1 MLIIKYI
8 RFTPDNINIVIGLF
22 YVIKYTII
30 NQLEQNQQKG
40 EQMEKVQETAE
51 TPEVFQNDIELYLS
65 QFCEEHNIEDMTK
78 EPQSRWNAALM
89 YINKYVFSD
98 KSILKLNKNINKNNT
113 NCIMDSNFYMYDL
126 DKLEYILYIYY
137 YLCSVYDKECSIMG
151 YSLLTGINYDTLMDW
166 GADERKLSTKGF
178 DIVQKLRIFR
188 EESLSN
194 KLATGN
200 KNPVG
205 ILAILNRHFAWNLPG
220 VSRESSTKVIKTA
233 ADLPQLSQ
241 NNTQLTDNQQI
252 NTTNNSDTI

>member
-1 MLIIKYI
+1 
-8 RFTPDNINIVIGLF
+8 
-22 YVIKYTII
+22 
-30 NQLEQNQQKG
+30 
-40 EQMEKVQETAE
+40 MEKVQEAPD
-51 TPEVFQNDIELYLS
+51 TPEIFQNDIELYLTK
-65 QFCEEHNIEDMTK
+65 FCEEHNIEDMTK

-89 YINKYVFSD
+89 YINKYVFNY

-113 NCIMDSNFYMYDL
+113 NCIMDSNFFMYDY

-137 YLCSVYDKECSIMG
+137 YLCAVYDKECSIMG
-151 YSLLTGINYDTLMDW
+151 YSLLTGVNYDTLMDW

-220 VSRESSTKVIKTA
+220 VSRESTNKTA
-233 ADLPQLSQ
+233 LTAAEIRQQLSQ
-241 NNTQLTDNQQI
+241 NNTQLTDKQQI
-252 NTTNNSDTI
+252 NAINNSGTI

>member
-1 MLIIKYI
+1 
-8 RFTPDNINIVIGLF
+8 
-22 YVIKYTII
+22 
-30 NQLEQNQQKG
+30 
-40 EQMEKVQETAE
+40 MEKVEDFKGNE
-51 TPEVFQNDIELYLS
+51 EVFKNDIELYLA
-65 QFCEEHNIEDMTK
+65 QFCEEYKIEDMTK

-113 NCIMDSNFYMYDL
+113 NCIMNSNFYMYDL
-126 DKLEYILYIYY
+126 DKLEYVLYIYY

-178 DIVQKLRIFR
+178 DIVEKLRLFR

-194 KLATGN
+194 KLATGS

-205 ILAILNRHFAWNLPG
+205 ILAILNRHYNWNLPG
-220 VSRESSTKVIKTA
+220 VSRETSQRQTLTA
-233 ADLPQLSQ
+233 EDIRRQLQNTPDSPLLSDNSSQ
-241 NNTQLTDNQQI
+241 NEP
-252 NTTNNSDTI
+252 

>member
-1 MLIIKYI
+1 
-8 RFTPDNINIVIGLF
+8 
-22 YVIKYTII
+22 
-30 NQLEQNQQKG
+30 
-40 EQMEKVQETAE
+40 MEKVKETPD
-51 TPEVFQNDIELYLS
+51 TPEVFKNDIELYLA
-65 QFCEEHNIEDMTK
+65 QFCEEYNIKDMTK

-89 YINKYVFSD
+89 YINKYVFND

-126 DKLEYILYIYY
+126 DKLDYILYIYY

-151 YSLLTGINYDTLMDW
+151 YSLLTNINYDTLMDW

-178 DIVQKLRIFR
+178 DIVEKLRLFR

-205 ILAILNRHFAWNLPG
+205 ILAILNRPYSWNLPG
-220 VSRESSTKVIKTA
+220 VSRETNQRQALTA
-233 ADLPQLSQ
+233 ADIRQQLQ
-241 NNTQLTDNQQI
+241 NSANSALLSDNLAQKEP
-252 NTTNNSDTI
+252 

>member
-1 MLIIKYI
+1 MLLVYI
-8 RFTPDNINIVIGLF
+8 NNKLDKLR
-22 YVIKYTII
+22 
-30 NQLEQNQQKG
+30 QKG
-40 EQMEKVQETAE
+40 ERMEKVQETAE

-65 QFCEEHNIEDMTK
+65 QFCEDHNIEDMTK

-89 YINKYVFSD
+89 YINKYVFGD

-113 NCIMDSNFYMYDL
+113 NCIMNSNFYMYDL

-205 ILAILNRHFAWNLPG
+205 ILAILNRHYAWNLPG
-220 VSRESSTKVIKTA
+220 VSRESTTKVIKTA
-233 ADLPQLSQ
+233 ADLPQLNTSDDAQGSNVRQIAQQENIVQNVQEIPQSQ
-241 NNTQLTDNQQI
+241 
-252 NTTNNSDTI
+252 

>member
-1 MLIIKYI
+1 
-8 RFTPDNINIVIGLF
+8 
-22 YVIKYTII
+22 
-30 NQLEQNQQKG
+30 
-40 EQMEKVQETAE
+40 MEKVQETADA
-51 TPEVFQNDIELYLS
+51 PEVFQNDIELYLS

-113 NCIMDSNFYMYDL
+113 NCIMDSNFYMYDY

-137 YLCSVYDKECSIMG
+137 YLCAMYDKECSIMG
-151 YSLLTGINYDTLMDW
+151 FSLLTGINRDTLQDW
-166 GADERKLSTKGF
+166 GANERKLSTKAF
-178 DIVQKLRIFR
+178 DIVQKLRLFR

-205 ILAILNRHFAWNLPG
+205 ILAILNRHFAWNLLG
-220 VSRESSTKVIKTA
+220 VSRESTNKTA
-233 ADLPQLSQ
+233 LTAAEIRQQLSQ
-241 NNTQLTDNQQI
+241 NNTQLTDSQQI
-252 NTTNNSDTI
+252 NAINNSDTI

>member
-1 MLIIKYI
+1 MLLV
-8 RFTPDNINIVIGLF
+8 NINNKLD
-22 YVIKYTII
+22 K
-30 NQLEQNQQKG
+30 LRREG

-65 QFCEEHNIEDMTK
+65 QFCEDHNIEDMTK

-113 NCIMDSNFYMYDL
+113 NCIMNSNFYMYDL

-178 DIVQKLRIFR
+178 DIVQKLRLFR

-205 ILAILNRHFAWNLPG
+205 ILAILNRHYAWNLPG
-220 VSRESSTKVIKTA
+220 VSRESTAKTIKTA
-233 ADLPQLSQ
+233 ADLPQLGTSENAQ
-241 NNTQLTDNQQI
+241 GSNI
-252 NTTNNSDTI
+252 R

>member
-1 MLIIKYI
+1 
-8 RFTPDNINIVIGLF
+8 
-22 YVIKYTII
+22 
-30 NQLEQNQQKG
+30 
-40 EQMEKVQETAE
+40 MEKVQETAE

-65 QFCEEHNIEDMTK
+65 QFCEGHNIEDMTK

-89 YINKYVFSD
+89 YINKYVFGD

-113 NCIMDSNFYMYDL
+113 NCIMDSNFYMYDY

-137 YLCSVYDKECSIMG
+137 YLCAVYDKECSIMG

-205 ILAILNRHFAWNLPG
+205 ILAILNRHFVWNLPG
-220 VSRESSTKVIKTA
+220 VSRESTTKVIKTA
-233 ADLPQLSQ
+233 SELPQLSQ

-252 NTTNNSDTI
+252 NAINNSDTI

>member
-1 MLIIKYI
+1 MFK
-8 RFTPDNINIVIGLF
+8 
-22 YVIKYTII
+22 
-30 NQLEQNQQKG
+30 
-40 EQMEKVQETAE
+40 
-51 TPEVFQNDIELYLS
+51 NDIELYLA
-65 QFCEEHNIEDMTK
+65 QFCEEYNIKDMTK

-89 YINKYVFSD
+89 YINKYVFND

-126 DKLEYILYIYY
+126 DKLDYILYIYY

-151 YSLLTGINYDTLMDW
+151 YSLLTNINYDTLMDW

-178 DIVQKLRIFR
+178 DIVEKLRLFR

-205 ILAILNRHFAWNLPG
+205 ILAILNRHYSWNLPG
-220 VSRESSTKVIKTA
+220 VSRETNQRQALTA
-233 ADLPQLSQ
+233 ADIRQQLQ
-241 NNTQLTDNQQI
+241 NSANSALLSDNLAQKEP
-252 NTTNNSDTI
+252 

>member
-1 MLIIKYI
+1 MLLVYI
-8 RFTPDNINIVIGLF
+8 
-22 YVIKYTII
+22 TISWI
-30 NQLEQNQQKG
+30 SSSRKG
-40 EQMEKVQETAE
+40 EHMEKVQEAPD
-51 TPEVFQNDIELYLS
+51 TPEIFQNDIELYLTK
-65 QFCEEHNIEDMTK
+65 FCEEHNIEDMTK

-166 GADERKLSTKGF
+166 GAGERKLSTKAF
-178 DIVQKLRIFR
+178 DIVQKLRLFR

-220 VSRESSTKVIKTA
+220 VSRESTSKIALTA
-233 ADLPQLSQ
+233 AEIRQQLSQ
-241 NNTQLTDNQQI
+241 NNAQLMDKQQI
-252 NTTNNSDTI
+252 NAINNSDTI

>member
-1 MLIIKYI
+1 MFFNFNGKEWDEL
-8 RFTPDNINIVIGLF
+8 
-22 YVIKYTII
+22 
-30 NQLEQNQQKG
+30 
-40 EQMEKVQETAE
+40 EKVEDFKDSE
-51 TPEVFQNDIELYLS
+51 EVFKNDIELYLA
-65 QFCEEHNIEDMTK
+65 QFCEEYKIDDMAK

-89 YINKYVFSD
+89 YINRYVFSD
-98 KSILKLNKNINKNNT
+98 KSILKLNNNINKNNT

-126 DKLEYILYIYY
+126 DKLDYILYIYY

-178 DIVQKLRIFR
+178 DIVEKLRLFR

-205 ILAILNRHFAWNLPG
+205 ILAILNRHYSWNLPG
-220 VSRESSTKVIKTA
+220 VSRETNQRQALTA
-233 ADLPQLSQ
+233 ADIRQQLQKTADSA
-241 NNTQLTDNQQI
+241 LLSDNL
-252 NTTNNSDTI
+252 SLKDP

>member
-1 MLIIKYI
+1 
-8 RFTPDNINIVIGLF
+8 
-22 YVIKYTII
+22 
-30 NQLEQNQQKG
+30 
-40 EQMEKVQETAE
+40 MEKVEE
-51 TPEVFQNDIELYLS
+51 TPDTPEIFKNDIELYLA
-65 QFCEEHNIEDMTK
+65 QFCEEYKISDMTK

-98 KSILKLNKNINKNNT
+98 KSILKLNNNINKSNT

-126 DKLEYILYIYY
+126 NKLDYILYIYY

-178 DIVQKLRIFR
+178 DIVEKLRLFR

-205 ILAILNRHFAWNLPG
+205 ILAILNRHYSWNLPG
-220 VSRESSTKVIKTA
+220 VSRENTSKTA
-233 ADLPQLSQ
+233 LTAAEIRQQLQNSADNALLS
-241 NNTQLTDNQQI
+241 DN
-252 NTTNNSDTI
+252 SSGKGP

>member
-1 MLIIKYI
+1 
-8 RFTPDNINIVIGLF
+8 
-22 YVIKYTII
+22 
-30 NQLEQNQQKG
+30 
-40 EQMEKVQETAE
+40 MEKVQETAD

-89 YINKYVFSD
+89 YINKYVFGD

-113 NCIMDSNFYMYDL
+113 NCIMASNFYMYDY

-137 YLCSVYDKECSIMG
+137 YLCAVYDKECSIMG

-166 GADERKLSTKGF
+166 GANERKLSTKGF

-205 ILAILNRHFAWNLPG
+205 ILAILNRHFVWNLPG
-220 VSRESSTKVIKTA
+220 VSRESTTKVIKTA
-233 ADLPQLSQ
+233 SELPQLSQ
-241 NNTQLTDNQQI
+241 NNTQLTDNQHI
-252 NTTNNSDTI
+252 STINNSDTI

>member
-1 MLIIKYI
+1 
-8 RFTPDNINIVIGLF
+8 
-22 YVIKYTII
+22 
-30 NQLEQNQQKG
+30 
-40 EQMEKVQETAE
+40 MEKVQETPDA
-51 TPEVFQNDIELYLS
+51 PEVFQNDIELYLS

-137 YLCSVYDKECSIMG
+137 YMCSMYDKECSILG
-151 YSLLTGINYDTLMDW
+151 FSLLTGIHKDTFMDW

-178 DIVQKLRIFR
+178 ELVQKLRDFR

-220 VSRESSTKVIKTA
+220 VSRENTTKAIKTA
-233 ADLPQLSQ
+233 ADLPQLGTPGDAQGSNVRQIAQQNPVVQDVQEIPQSQ
-241 NNTQLTDNQQI
+241 
-252 NTTNNSDTI
+252 

>member
-1 MLIIKYI
+1 
-8 RFTPDNINIVIGLF
+8 
-22 YVIKYTII
+22 
-30 NQLEQNQQKG
+30 
-40 EQMEKVQETAE
+40 MEKVQETAE

-65 QFCEEHNIEDMTK
+65 QFCEDHNIEDMTK

-89 YINKYVFSD
+89 YINKYVFGD

-113 NCIMDSNFYMYDL
+113 NCIMNSNFYMYDY

-137 YLCSVYDKECSIMG
+137 YLCAVYDKECSIMG

-205 ILAILNRHFAWNLPG
+205 ILAILNRHFVWNLPG
-220 VSRESSTKVIKTA
+220 VSRESTTKVIKTA
-233 ADLPQLSQ
+233 SELPQLSQ

-252 NTTNNSDTI
+252 NAINNSDTI

>member
-1 MLIIKYI
+1 
-8 RFTPDNINIVIGLF
+8 
-22 YVIKYTII
+22 
-30 NQLEQNQQKG
+30 
-40 EQMEKVQETAE
+40 MEKVQETAE

-65 QFCEEHNIEDMTK
+65 QFCEDHNIEDMTK

-113 NCIMDSNFYMYDL
+113 NCIMNSNFYMYDL

-166 GADERKLSTKGF
+166 GANERKLSTKGF
-178 DIVQKLRIFR
+178 DIVQKLRLFR

-220 VSRESSTKVIKTA
+220 VSRESTTKVIKTA
-233 ADLPQLSQ
+233 SDLPQLNISGDAQGSATRQIAQQKIIVQDVQETLQSQ
-241 NNTQLTDNQQI
+241 
-252 NTTNNSDTI
+252 

>member
-1 MLIIKYI
+1 
-8 RFTPDNINIVIGLF
+8 
-22 YVIKYTII
+22 
-30 NQLEQNQQKG
+30 
-40 EQMEKVQETAE
+40 MEKVQETAE

-65 QFCEEHNIEDMTK
+65 QFCEDHNIEDMTK

-89 YINKYVFSD
+89 YINKYVFGD

-113 NCIMDSNFYMYDL
+113 NCIMNSNFYMYDL

-220 VSRESSTKVIKTA
+220 VSRESTTKVIKTA
-233 ADLPQLSQ
+233 SDLPQLNISGDAQGSATRQIAQQKIIVQDVQKTLQSQ
-241 NNTQLTDNQQI
+241 
-252 NTTNNSDTI
+252 

>member
-1 MLIIKYI
+1 
-8 RFTPDNINIVIGLF
+8 
-22 YVIKYTII
+22 
-30 NQLEQNQQKG
+30 
-40 EQMEKVQETAE
+40 MEKVKETPD
-51 TPEVFQNDIELYLS
+51 TPEVFRNDIELYLA
-65 QFCEEHNIEDMTK
+65 QFCGEYNIKDMTK

-89 YINKYVFSD
+89 YINKYVFND

-126 DKLEYILYIYY
+126 DKLDYILYIYY

-151 YSLLTGINYDTLMDW
+151 YSLLTNINYDTLMDW

-178 DIVQKLRIFR
+178 DIVEKLRLFR

-205 ILAILNRHFAWNLPG
+205 ILAILNRHYSWNLPG
-220 VSRESSTKVIKTA
+220 VSRETNQRQALTA
-233 ADLPQLSQ
+233 ADIRQQLQ
-241 NNTQLTDNQQI
+241 NSANSALLSDNLAQKEP
-252 NTTNNSDTI
+252 

>member
-1 MLIIKYI
+1 MFFNFSGKERDKLEKVEE
-8 RFTPDNINIVIGLF
+8 TPD
-22 YVIKYTII
+22 
-30 NQLEQNQQKG
+30 
-40 EQMEKVQETAE
+40 
-51 TPEVFQNDIELYLS
+51 TPEVFKNDIELYLA
-65 QFCEEHNIEDMTK
+65 QFCEEYKIDDMTK

-89 YINKYVFSD
+89 YINRYVFSD
-98 KSILKLNKNINKNNT
+98 KSILKLSNNINKNNT

-126 DKLEYILYIYY
+126 DKLDYLLYIYY

-178 DIVQKLRIFR
+178 DIVEKLRLFR

-205 ILAILNRHFAWNLPG
+205 ILAILNRHYAWNLPG
-220 VSRESSTKVIKTA
+220 VSRESTNKTALTA
-233 ADLPQLSQ
+233 ADIRQQLQ
-241 NNTQLTDNQQI
+241 NSANSALLSDNLDQQ
-252 NTTNNSDTI
+252 DP